1 MTETVTSAPKT
12 VGIILDGNRRWA
24 KEQGL
29 PKIEGHRKGA
39 ENLQTCIG
47 WARDAG
53 VETLIVYGFST
64 ENWNRTEEEV
74 SGFME
79 LIAFFAESIKARAI
93 DAGTHVR
100 FIGKLDMLP
109 ARTRE
114 KIDAL
119 EAETAGGTVITLV
132 VALSYGGRAEIL
144 NAIGRL
150 SEEDRATLT
159 EESFGAKLWTAGL
172 PDPDLIIRT
181 GGQQR
186 LSNFL
191 PWQSVYSELFFT
203 PTFWPAFTQEEFNSI
218 LAAYG
223 TRLINK
229 GK

>member
-1 MTETVTSAPKT
+1 MIETVTSAPKT

-24 KEQGL
+24 KERGL
-29 PKIEGHRKGA
+29 PTIEGHRNGA
-39 ENLQTCIG
+39 ENLQTCVG
-47 WARDAG
+47 WAREAG
-53 VETLIVYGFST
+53 VRTLIVYGFST

-79 LIAFFAESIKARAI
+79 LIAFFAESIKTRAI
-93 DAGTHVR
+93 EAGTRVR

-119 EAETAGGTVITLV
+119 EAETAKGTSITLV

-144 NAIGRL
+144 NAIGKL
-150 SEEDRATLT
+150 SENERASLT
-159 EESFGAKLWTAGL
+159 EELFASKLWTAGM
-172 PDPDLIIRT
+172 PDPDVIIRT

-203 PTFWPAFTQEEFNSI
+203 PTYWPAFSKEEFDAI
-218 LAAYG
+218 LATYA
-223 TRLINK
+223 TRVINK